1 MAWVANK
8 GDHRKR
14 QAMCFARLVQ
24 QGISDIGPPRGH
36 VAGPC
41 QENGLPPK
49 GWPLSELL
57 VEDTQIITAMR
68 LLADP
73 SGAAGV
79 ATILCCSNLTGEQV
93 KTWLD

>member
-1 MAWVANK
+1 
-8 GDHRKR
+8 
-14 QAMCFARLVQ
+14 MCFARLVQ
-24 QGISDIGPPRGH
+24 QGISDIGPPHGH

-49 GWPLSELL
+49 GWPLSKLL

-79 ATILCCSNLTGEQV
+79 AAILCSSNLTAEQV

>member
-1 MAWVANK
+1 
-8 GDHRKR
+8 
-14 QAMCFARLVQ
+14 
-24 QGISDIGPPRGH
+24 
-36 VAGPC
+36 
-41 QENGLPPK
+41 
-49 GWPLSELL
+49 LL

-79 ATILCCSNLTGEQV
+79 AAILCSSNLTAEQV

>member
-14 QAMCFARLVQ
+14 QAMCFARPVQ
-24 QGISDIGPPRGH
+24 QGISDIGPLRGH
-36 VAGPC
+36 VADPC

-79 ATILCCSNLTGEQV
+79 AAILCSSNLTAEQV